1 MSLFRINSTVDKNC
15 RLHSNAN
22 FFFFSL
28 ITVLPENIIVIQNL
42 QTKDGKTCPSF
53 IAAEIPVRAD
63 RN

>member
-1 MSLFRINSTVDKNC
+1 MQT
-15 RLHSNAN
+15 
-22 FFFFSL
+22 FFFSL

-42 QTKDGKTCPSF
+42 QTEDGKTCPSF